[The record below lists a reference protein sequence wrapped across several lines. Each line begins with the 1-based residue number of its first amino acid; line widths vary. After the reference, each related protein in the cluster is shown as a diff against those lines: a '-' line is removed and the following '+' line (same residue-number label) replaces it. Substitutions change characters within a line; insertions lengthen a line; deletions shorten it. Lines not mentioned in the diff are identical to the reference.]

1 MSLSESYKYHTKDKE
16 HFRSYKVVMNQLTL
30 YCGGPLN
37 RAALTTLT
45 DTGILSSTIGT
56 SPGSG

>member
-1 MSLSESYKYHTKDKE
+1 MSLSDCRVKYKE

-45 DTGILSSTIGT
+45 DTGILSSIIGT